1 MVRLL
6 AGSAIGGI
14 VFPIMLNK
22 LLNSSIG
29 FAWTVRIAA
38 FVVFGCLAVANLLIR
53 PRVKPSDV
61 TQSMISQLKVLFTD
75 MPYMLLVSGY
85 VFYDLILVASVAE
98 PRCSAFISLIGIFY
112 PCIFW
117 FFVS

>member
-1 MVRLL
+1 MVPPL

-38 FVVFGCLAVANLLIR
+38 FVVLGCLAVANLLIR
-53 PRVKPSDV
+53 PRVKPSET

-75 MPYMLLVSGY
+75 IPYMLLVSGY
-85 VFYDLILVASVAE
+85 VSYDLDLIICSQFYIVALS
-98 PRCSAFISLIGIFY
+98 SL
-112 PCIFW
+112 
-117 FFVS
+117 